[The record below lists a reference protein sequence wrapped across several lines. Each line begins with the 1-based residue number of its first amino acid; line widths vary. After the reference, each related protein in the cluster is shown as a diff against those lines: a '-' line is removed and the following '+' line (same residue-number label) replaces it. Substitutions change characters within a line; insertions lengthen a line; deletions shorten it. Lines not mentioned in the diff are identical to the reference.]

1 MVIQLDTGEFISLL
15 KNPTLLKGYALQ
27 DLMQQAEEYPYAQ
40 ALHALIAKKAH
51 LDNDHD
57 YERLLNKAAIRS
69 IDRKILYHLINHQVD
84 VERATS
90 GSKNTSVDRLDSEI
104 TAKKAVAEK
113 IDSKAKTVVKPKSKP
128 KAPGTKKPQL
138 QNIEK
143 QQFDSNKNI
152 QIKDGDIQDKH
163 VTPGKR
169 KKNIAAEFKEADKTQ
184 DLHGK
189 HTFTDWL
196 KQIKVKPSEEELQ
209 IISPEVGFEAKFIKE
224 SVSSFQGSKPVKEK
238 DVHIQMESKKPFTL
252 EEEQA
257 ISSLAANSIARN
269 NENVTETLAS
279 LYTIQ
284 KKYDKAIE
292 AYEILILKFPD
303 KKPYFA
309 KKIEQLKSN

>member
-1 MVIQLDTGEFISLL
+1 M
-15 KNPTLLKGYALQ
+15 
-27 DLMQQAEEYPYAQ
+27 
-40 ALHALIAKKAH
+40 
-51 LDNDHD
+51 
-57 YERLLNKAAIRS
+57 
-69 IDRKILYHLINHQVD
+69 
-84 VERATS
+84 
-90 GSKNTSVDRLDSEI
+90 
-104 TAKKAVAEK
+104 
-113 IDSKAKTVVKPKSKP
+113 
-128 KAPGTKKPQL
+128 
-138 QNIEK
+138 
-143 QQFDSNKNI
+143 
-152 QIKDGDIQDKH
+152 
-163 VTPGKR
+163 
-169 KKNIAAEFKEADKTQ
+169 
-184 DLHGK
+184 HGK

-224 SVSSFQGSKPVKEK
+224 SESSFQGSKPVKEK
-238 DVHIQMESKKPFTL
+238 DFHIQMESKKPFTL